1 MAAWPSRVRRAARS
15 PRAASPSLRLL
26 LIGLLAAVFIPLLL
40 VAASLL
46 WYQWVQLRDRGTA
59 ELLEHAR
66 VLRYAMDRELTLDVV
81 VLGGLGA
88 SSELDQA
95 DLRGFYSVATRTA
108 QVRPGSWIVLVDRA
122 GQNTLNTARP
132 FGAPLPNLR
141 RTLATPRTVPWQGR
155 ALPLPTY
162 EIFEAPL
169 RTGKPAFSGL
179 VYGPVS
185 RRPVVA
191 TNVAVM
197 RQGQATHVLGL
208 AYSADFYVD
217 LLRAQVRNP
226 DYIATIVD
234 GAGRVVARNRAHE
247 RFVGMAAPPP
257 FNPGHPALAPEGVGQ
272 LINLEGERSYY
283 AYSHSQVNDWIGAVG
298 IPESKL
304 LEPARRALWSS
315 LALLAPL
322 MALAAAVAVWL
333 SRRITRPL
341 VMLAQRAQSPGANDA
356 DVQSSGIREVDALRE
371 ALTRAAAAQARS
383 RAELLEEARRKDEFM
398 SMLGHELR
406 NPLAS
411 ISNVSHVLARQA
423 TADATAVRM
432 HAILRRQTHHLSRLV
447 DDLLDAA
454 RVNSGKLSIHRKPF
468 ALDEL
473 VRRATEE
480 AQANFERKGLRL
492 QVDVHD
498 AIRIDGDEV
507 RMAQVLTNLL
517 DNAFKYTDEGVV
529 EVTLK
534 PGPGQAGEP
543 GEAVLTV
550 RDTGRGISADL
561 LPRIFDAFAQHA
573 QSIERTE
580 GGLGLGLAIVK
591 RVVELHGGTI
601 QARSAGAGQGVIVEV
616 RLPRLRT

>member
-1 MAAWPSRVRRAARS
+1 MPTWPSFRRAAGPARVG
-15 PRAASPSLRLL
+15 SPSLRLL
-26 LIGLLAAVFIPLLL
+26 LMGLLAAVFVPLML

-46 WYQWVQLRDRGTA
+46 WYQWVQLRGRGMA

-81 VLGGLGA
+81 VLSGLGA
-88 SSELDQA
+88 SSELDQP
-95 DLRGFYSVATRTA
+95 DLHTFYSVATRAA
-108 QVRPGSWIVLVDRA
+108 QVRPGSWIVLVDSA

-141 RTLATPRTVPWQGR
+141 RTLATPRTVPWEGR
-155 ALPLPTY
+155 ALPLPTF
-162 EIFEAPL
+162 EIFDAPL

-185 RRPVVA
+185 QRPVVA

-197 RQGQATHVLGL
+197 RQGLATHVLGM

-217 LLRAQVRNP
+217 LLRAQVRNA

-247 RFVGMAAPPP
+247 RFVGVAAPAP
-257 FNPGHPALAPEGVGQ
+257 FDPGRPALAPEGIGQ
-272 LINLEGERSYY
+272 TTSLEGERSYY
-283 AYSHSQVNDWIGAVG
+283 AFSRSQVNDWVGVVG
-298 IPESKL
+298 IPASKL
-304 LEPARRALWSS
+304 LAPAWRALWSS
-315 LALLAPL
+315 LALLLPL
-322 MALAAAVAVWL
+322 MALAAAITVWL

-341 VMLAQRAQSPGANDA
+341 AMLAQRAQSAGADYA
-356 DVQSSGIREVDALRE
+356 DVRESGIREVDALRE
-371 ALTRAAAAQARS
+371 ALMRAAAAQVQS
-383 RAELLEEARRKDEFM
+383 RAQLLEQGRRKDEFM

-423 TADATAVRM
+423 ALDATAVRM

-454 RVNSGKLSIHRKPF
+454 RVNSGKLAIHRRHF

-473 VRRATEE
+473 VRRTTEE
-480 AQANFERKGLRL
+480 AQQDFERKGLRL
-492 QVDVHD
+492 RVD
-498 AIRIDGDEV
+498 AGESIRIDGDEV

-517 DNAFKYTDEGVV
+517 DNARKYTDEGEV
-529 EVTLK
+529 EVTLL
-534 PGPGQAGEP
+534 AEP

-580 GGLGLGLAIVK
+580 GGLGLGLAIVQ

-601 QARSAGAGQGVIVEV
+601 QARSAGAGRGTTFEV
-616 RLPRLRT
+616 RLPRLPT